1 MVDLAGVN
9 KNNRRQATGLHKGK
23 AITVTLL
30 GGRQYQIEN
39 LPDLKKLKQP
49 VKRIGY
55 WLPARFKAEGLAYEL
70 EFTLDIVKPVNYPKT
85 GAQFKIT
92 ELTIKTPEGF
102 TNSDMPINLL
112 RSLAVKASTF
122 VALCTPVGYT
132 KNGAEYL
139 TQINPIKQA
148 TPSSDAIKDFL
159 GTLKGE
165 DLYRAIGE
173 VWRNASHGLIYQDI
187 GERFGYGS
195 DWANKHIHIGK
206 TKYPQFFRKPKT
218 TTTKK
223 MKGKK

>member
-1 MVDLAGVN
+1 M
-9 KNNRRQATGLHKGK
+9 KMQATSNHKGK
-23 AITVTLL
+23 PITVTLL
-30 GGRQYQIEN
+30 GGSQYQIEN

-55 WLPARFKAEGLAYEL
+55 WLPGKFRCEGLAYEL
-70 EFTLDIVKPVNYPKT
+70 DFTLDIVKPANYPKT

-92 ELTIKTPEGF
+92 ELIIKSPDGF
-102 TNSDMPINLL
+102 SNSDLPIQLL

-148 TPSSDAIKDFL
+148 TPTSDTVKDFL

-165 DLYRAIGE
+165 DLYRALGD
-173 VWRNASHGLIYQDI
+173 VWRNASHGSIYQDI
-187 GERFGYGS
+187 GERFGFGD
-195 DWANKHIHIGK
+195 DWANKHIYIGK
-206 TKYPQFFRKPKT
+206 TKYPQFFRKPKPT
-218 TTTKK
+218 NKK
-223 MKGKK
+223 AKGKK